1 MKMIFNT
8 FQEKAILSTQ
18 VLKLEDDLKELKA
31 KQTRTLSDKSHLT
44 QVSIIYY
51 NIWRILDQNI
61 VLMLQNYD

>member
-18 VLKLEDDLKELKA
+18 VLKLEDDIKELKA
-31 KQTRTLSDKSHLT
+31 NQTRPLSDESHLT
-44 QVSIIYY
+44 QVSIFYY

>member
-1 MKMIFNT
+1 MIFNT

-18 VLKLEDDLKELKA
+18 VLKLEDDIKELKA
-31 KQTRTLSDKSHLT
+31 NQTRPLSDESHLT
-44 QVSIIYY
+44 QVSIFYY

>member
-18 VLKLEDDLKELKA
+18 VLKLEDDIKELKA
-31 KQTRTLSDKSHLT
+31 NQTRPLSDESHLT
-44 QVSIIYY
+44 QVSIFYY

-61 VLMLQNYD
+61 VLMLQNYE